1 MSNEARSTQ
10 TLVGAYRAR
19 AQQGLDDVSITIYPA
34 GLSLNHFTEFRERRG
49 AGQSGQLD
57 DLVKDGE
64 HLGEAGIRDMF
75 HRVRRAATLAPV
87 E

>member
-19 AQQGLDDVSITIYPA
+19 AQRGLDDVSITIYQA

-57 DLVKDGE
+57 DLVKDSE

-75 HRVRRAATLAPV
+75 HRVRRTTTLAPV